1 MSTNITVSQNLAV
14 LAQET
19 EPSTTGLVL
28 QCILYG
34 AYALLFPPTIRAIIK
49 RRPRSRPWIALLITS
64 IIMFAMSTV
73 CLLLEVI
80 NTMGLFHGILLE
92 TRGGAN
98 DRTLA
103 QAAIFSM
110 EFMLGDGVVVWR
122 AAALWGYNWACMAI
136 MLLPLVGDLGQSEWW
151 YIAGTQAKQCNE
163 SQRALFLL
171 SFSTNFIATGFIAA
185 KAWQHRGAFKARPA
199 SLSHPGKSRRTPAQ
213 KIMLLLVESGF
224 MYLVY
229 WGLASPAYFMTNIF
243 NSIRYQVVGIYPTA
257 LIYLVQCERTS
268 WSAPEL
274 VESLRFKAATREK
287 PDETT
292 EGDTTVGSVPTMSKY
307 ETVGSYKTTDA
318 TRKIES
324 ELTSNNDSGITS
336 KNEEAGGTP
345 IFVVARTARS
355 IIACGPEVDLKQG

>member
-92 TRGGAN
+92 IRGVFQDPKAWHSFKGAN

-122 AAALWGYNWACMAI
+122 AAALWGYN
-136 MLLPLVGDLGQSEWW
+136 
-151 YIAGTQAKQCNE
+151 
-163 SQRALFLL
+163 
-171 SFSTNFIATGFIAA
+171 
-185 KAWQHRGAFKARPA
+185 
-199 SLSHPGKSRRTPAQ
+199 
-213 KIMLLLVESGF
+213 
-224 MYLVY
+224 
-229 WGLASPAYFMTNIF
+229 
-243 NSIRYQVVGIYPTA
+243 
-257 LIYLVQCERTS
+257 
-268 WSAPEL
+268 
-274 VESLRFKAATREK
+274 
-287 PDETT
+287 
-292 EGDTTVGSVPTMSKY
+292 
-307 ETVGSYKTTDA
+307 
-318 TRKIES
+318 
-324 ELTSNNDSGITS
+324 
-336 KNEEAGGTP
+336 
-345 IFVVARTARS
+345 
-355 IIACGPEVDLKQG
+355 